1 VRIGTRGG
9 ISDFAVIGAVFFIVL
24 TMAVVGVFVFSSAQ
38 GLGLG
43 AAWDGTMATLE
54 GSFIMLGVGLLFFLF
69 VGMIAAAYLASQVG
83 SSPALIVIGILLLL
97 PIVLFAAGMS
107 AGWTDIATGPMA
119 AAAASIPYVNDVM
132 NNFVVIV
139 LFGSAVLLLA
149 LYAGYRVHGGA
160 G

>member
-1 VRIGTRGG
+1 MNRGG
-9 ISDFAVIGAVFFIVL
+9 ISDFAVIGVVFFIVL
-24 TMAVVGVFVFSSAQ
+24 TLAVVGVFVFSQAETFTSLGSA
-38 GLGLG
+38 
-43 AAWDGTMATLE
+43 WTGTMTTVK

-97 PIVLFAAGMS
+97 PIVLFAAGIS

-119 AAAASIPYVNDVM
+119 AAAASIPFVNDVM
-132 NNFVVIV
+132 NNFVVII
-139 LFGSAVLLLA
+139 LFGSALLLLA
-149 LYAGYRVHGGA
+149 LYAGYRAHTGA

>member
-1 VRIGTRGG
+1 LG
-9 ISDFAVIGAVFFIVL
+9 IADFAVIGTVFFIVL
-24 TMAVVGVFVFSSAQ
+24 ALAVAGVYVFSAAQ

-43 AAWDGTMATLE
+43 AEWDGIMVTVE

-69 VGMIAAAYLASQVG
+69 VGMIAAAYLATQVG

-97 PIVLFAAGMS
+97 PIVLLAAGLSM
-107 AGWTDIATGPMA
+107 GWTAVATSSLG
-119 AAAASIPYVNDVM
+119 AAASSIPFVDTVM

-139 LFGSAVLLLA
+139 LFGSALLLVA